1 MRRLL
6 PTVMLIALILLAWP
20 ARSWAVTVGSKAFT
34 EGVILGEILTG
45 TLRQA
50 GIATTH
56 RAGLGGTRIVYEA
69 LKGGDIDAYV
79 DYTGTI
85 SSEILAGRNAATDG
99 AMRAALASDRIGMSG
114 PLGFQNTYAVAMKSE
129 RSMALGI
136 ESLSDLRAHPGLKLV
151 FSNEFLERKD
161 GWPLLRDRYGLP
173 QTDVRGMEHELAY
186 RAIGSGAIDATDVYT
201 TDANIPA
208 YGLTV
213 LKDDLKAFPE
223 YQAVILYRLDL
234 PADTVSALEHIAGRI
249 DVARMQAMNA
259 DVTLHG
265 KTEQAVAAAFLQ
277 RGAEAPPAADRL
289 WQRLARTT
297 AEHLTLVAI
306 SLGAAIVVAVPLGI
320 LAFRRPRVGQA
331 VLAAAGIAQTIPS
344 LALFVF
350 MIPLVGI
357 GGPPALIALF
367 LYSLLPIVRNTHAG
381 LHGIPAPL
389 RESAEALGLPRGTVL
404 RRIEL
409 PLAARSIMAGIKTA
423 AVINVGTATLGALI
437 GAGGY
442 GQPILTGIRL
452 ADTGLI
458 LEGAV
463 PAALLALATQGLFE
477 LLERRI
483 VPRGLRLPHPAP
495 GA

>member
-6 PTVMLIALILLAWP
+6 LALILFAWP
-20 ARSWAVTVGSKAFT
+20 LQAMAAITIGSKAFT
-34 EGVILGEILTG
+34 EGVILGEILTHA
-45 TLRQA
+45 LQA
-50 GIATTH
+50 DGQQATH

-69 LKGGDIDAYV
+69 LKGGDIGAYV

-85 SSEILAGRNAATDG
+85 AAEILAGQDASTLESMRTALRRDG
-99 AMRAALASDRIGMSG
+99 IGMTDS
-114 PLGFQNTYAVAMKSE
+114 LGFENTYAVAMKQD
-129 RSMALGI
+129 RANALGI
-136 ESLSDLRAHPGLKLV
+136 AKLSDLRAHPDLKLV
-151 FSNEFLERKD
+151 FSNEFLDRKD
-161 GWPLLRDRYGLP
+161 GWPALRGRYGLP
-173 QTDVRGMEHELAY
+173 QSDIRGMEHELAY

-208 YGLTV
+208 YSLTV
-213 LKDDLKAFPE
+213 LRDDLKVFPE

-234 PADTVSALEHIAGRI
+234 PPAAIAVLNRLAGRV

-259 DVTLHG
+259 AVTLRG
-265 KTEQAVAAAFLQ
+265 QTEQAVAAGFLAQ
-277 RGAEAPPAADRL
+277 PGTVPAAADGL
-289 WQRLARTT
+289 WSRLARTT
-297 AEHLTLVAI
+297 IEHLSLVAI
-306 SLGAAIVVAVPLGI
+306 SLGAAIIVAVPLGI
-320 LAFRRPRVGQA
+320 AAFRRPRLGQII
-331 VLAAAGIAQTIPS
+331 LAATGVAQTIPS

-350 MIPLVGI
+350 MIPVVGI

-367 LYSLLPIVRNTHAG
+367 LYSLLPIVRNTYTG
-381 LHGIPAPL
+381 LHDIPASL
-389 RESAEALGLPRGTVL
+389 RDSAEALGLPRGTVL

-409 PLAARSIMAGIKTA
+409 PLAARSILAGIKTA

-452 ADTGLI
+452 NDTGLI
-458 LEGAV
+458 LEGAI

-483 VPRGLRLPHPAP
+483 VPRGLRLPQTGP

>member
-6 PTVMLIALILLAWP
+6 ITLMLLAWP
-20 ARSWAVTVGSKAFT
+20 AHSWAVTVGSKAFT

-45 TLRQA
+45 TLKAA
-50 GIATTH
+50 GIDATH

-85 SSEILAGRNAATDG
+85 SGEILAGRNASTQD
-99 AMRAALASDRIGMSG
+99 AMRAALREDGIGMTGS
-114 PLGFQNTYAVAMKSE
+114 LGFENTYAVAM
-129 RSMALGI
+129 RADRARTLGI
-136 ESLSDLRAHPGLKLV
+136 AAVSDLRSHPDLELV
-151 FSNEFLERKD
+151 FSSEFLDRKD
-161 GWPLLRDRYGLP
+161 GWPLLRARYGLP
-173 QTDVRGMEHELAY
+173 QSDVRCMEHELAY
-186 RAIGSGAIDATDVYT
+186 RAIGAGAIDATDVYT

-208 YGLTV
+208 YGLT
-213 LKDDLKAFPE
+213 LLRDDLDVFPE

-234 PADTVSALEHIAGRI
+234 PADAVAALGRLEGRI
-249 DVARMQAMNA
+249 DVARMQALNA

-265 KTEQAVAAAFLQ
+265 KSEQAAAVAFFLPGAQ
-277 RGAEAPPAADRL
+277 RVSNASGL
-289 WQRLARTT
+289 WRRLARTT
-297 AEHLTLVAI
+297 AEHLSLVAI
-306 SLGAAIVVAVPLGI
+306 SLGAAILVAVPLGI
-320 LAFRRPRVGQA
+320 LAFRRPRIGQA
-331 VLAAAGIAQTIPS
+331 VLAAAGVAQTIPS

-367 LYSLLPIVRNTHAG
+367 LYSLLPIIRNTHAG
-381 LHGIPAPL
+381 LIGIPASL
-389 RESAEALGLPRGTVL
+389 RESAEALGLPRGTIL

-409 PLAARSIMAGIKTA
+409 PLAAPSIMAGIKTA

-463 PAALLALATQGLFE
+463 PAALLALLTQGLFE
-477 LLERRI
+477 LAERRL

>member
-1 MRRLL
+1 MIR
-6 PTVMLIALILLAWP
+6 PLLALLFFVWSGP
-20 ARSWAVTVGSKAFT
+20 AMAATVGSKAFT
-34 EGVILGEILTG
+34 EGVILGEVLAQS
-45 TLRQA
+45 LRTA
-50 GIATTH
+50 GIEATH
-56 RAGLGGTRIVYEA
+56 RVGLGGTRVVWEA

-85 SSEILAGRNAATDG
+85 AAEILALDAASPE
-99 AMRAALASDRIGMSG
+99 AMRAALKADGIGMSA
-114 PLGFQNTYAVAMKSE
+114 PLGFENTYAVAMRRDRAE
-129 RSMALGI
+129 ALGI
-136 ESLSDLRAHPGLKLV
+136 SRLSDLRGHPGLKLA
-151 FSNEFLERKD
+151 FSNEFLDRAD
-161 GWPLLRDRYGLP
+161 GWPLLRQRYGLP
-173 QTDVRGMEHELAY
+173 QDGVRGIEHELAY

-208 YGLTV
+208 YGLTA
-213 LKDDLKAFPE
+213 LRDDRHVFPE
-223 YQAVILYRLDL
+223 YQAVVLYRLDL
-234 PADTVSALEHIAGRI
+234 PAEAVAALKRLEGRI
-249 DVARMQAMNA
+249 DAARMQAMNA
-259 DVTLHG
+259 AVTLG
-265 KTEQAVAAAFLQ
+265 GESEQAVAADFLAAGG
-277 RGAEAPPAADRL
+277 GAAIEADGF
-289 WQRLARTT
+289 WTRLARNT
-297 AEHLTLVAI
+297 AGHLTLVAL
-306 SLGAAIVVAVPLGI
+306 SLGAAILVAVPLGI
-320 LAFRRPRVGQA
+320 AAFRRPRAGQA
-331 VLAAAGIAQTIPS
+331 ILAAAGVAQTIPS

-367 LYSLLPIVRNTHAG
+367 VYSLLPIIRNTHAG
-381 LHGIPAPL
+381 LHGIPASL
-389 RESAEALGLPRGTVL
+389 RESAEALGLPRGVIL

-463 PAALLALATQGLFE
+463 PAALLALLTQGAFE
-477 LLERRI
+477 LLERRL
-483 VPRGLRLPHPAP
+483 VPRGLRLPRQAA